1 MKYTIQVPILVTLE
15 VEADDIDSALDNA
28 ASILKDADITMAC
41 EYNYQENW
49 EDAEVYDAEGNYLEY
64 AE

>member
-15 VEADDIDSALDNA
+15 IEADDIDSALDNA

-49 EDAEVYDAEGNYLEY
+49 EDAEVYDAEGNYLEA

>member
-1 MKYTIQVPILVTLE
+1 MKYTILVPILVTLE

-49 EDAEVYDAEGNYLEY
+49 EDAEVYDAEGNYLEA